1 MLTAHSVAPADGGKV
16 QAWSWHTFENCQSI
30 NAHQEAVTSVQVGGS
45 LTYRPRMLKLF
56 FMFSLF
62 LTQTHSFR
70 RSYLKYFQK
79 S

>member
-1 MLTAHSVAPADGGKV
+1 MLTSHSDTSADGGKV

-30 NAHQEAVTSVQVGGS
+30 NAHQEAVTSVQVGMS

-62 LTQTHSFR
+62 LTQKHSLP
-70 RSYLKYFQK
+70 RSCFKYFQK